1 MKIWVISLLLM
12 ISLTGCDDASELER
26 GMTLRTS
33 LLRGSVD
40 MTVKVLADYPE
51 TNSRFSLEC
60 SFDDQGNMRFSVVEP
75 ESIQGITGKVE
86 SDQGALTFDD
96 AVLYFELM
104 TDENISPI
112 CAPWILMKTLRSG
125 CIRSA
130 CAEDGLLR
138 LTIDE
143 SYADDTMTLDIWLND
158 KNEPVQA
165 EILWEGR
172 RILSVEVTN
181 FRIM

>member
-1 MKIWVISLLLM
+1 MKLWVISLLLM

-33 LLRGSVD
+33 LLRSDVD
-40 MTVKVLADYPE
+40 MTVQVLADYPE
-51 TNSRFSLEC
+51 TNSRFSLDC
-60 SFDDQGNMRFSVVEP
+60 FFDAQGNMRFSVLEP
-75 ESIQGITGKVE
+75 ESIQGITGNVE
-86 SDQGALTFDD
+86 SEQGSLTFDD
-96 AVLYFELM
+96 SVVYFALM

-112 CAPWILMKTLRSG
+112 CAPWILMKTLRNG
-125 CIRSA
+125 YMRSV
-130 CAEDGLLR
+130 CMEDGLLR

-143 SYADDTMTLDIWLND
+143 SYDEDSMTLDIWLND
-158 KNEPVQA
+158 RNEPVRS

-172 RILSVEVTN
+172 RIMSVEVAN